1 MNLKEVLLAELQQQ
15 MPTLGR
21 ISALR
26 LADSIIAKADQFFPR
41 RTTLRPGQLK
51 WPAVRL
57 TDGPGKRIEHTA
69 FYPVTLDLAPEPPS
83 SAAVRRQQ
91 RGRLAVA
98 LFQQARAQGAL
109 LTTEDVA
116 AILCT
121 CRQMVAWYVQDYQRT
136 NDTVVP
142 TRATVH
148 DIGPGITHRL
158 IICEKLLVQ
167 GRSVQQTVQDTHH
180 SVRAVTRYLKGF
192 TRVRFCLAAGM
203 SIEQTAYLTGM
214 SADLVRKY
222 RELHLRLPKSAGAVG
237 SLDTQHSGG
246 LE

>member
-1 MNLKEVLLAELQQQ
+1 MNLKDVLLAELQQHL
-15 MPTLGR
+15 PALGR

-26 LADSIIAKADQFFPR
+26 LADSILALADQFFPR
-41 RTTLRPGQLK
+41 RTTLGPGQLK

-69 FYPVTLDLAPEPPS
+69 FYPVTLDLALAQPC
-83 SAAVRRQQ
+83 SAALHRQQ

-98 LFQQARAQGAL
+98 LFQQAKAQGAL
-109 LTTEDVA
+109 LTTADVA
-116 AILCT
+116 AVLCT
-121 CRQMVAWYVQDYQRT
+121 CRQTVAWYVQDYQRT
-136 NDTVVP
+136 NGTVVP

-167 GRSVQQTVQDTHH
+167 GRSVQQTAKDTHH
-180 SVRAVTRYLKGF
+180 SIRAVTRYLKGF
-192 TRVRFCLAAGM
+192 TRVRFCLEAGM
-203 SIEQTAYLTGM
+203 SVKQTAYLTGM
-214 SADLVRKY
+214 SVDLVGKY
-222 RELHLRLPKSAGAVG
+222 SVLHARLGESVRTMG
-237 SLDTQHSGG
+237 SLDSEPSGG

>member
-1 MNLKEVLLAELQQQ
+1 MHLKEALLAELQQQ
-15 MPTLGR
+15 IPTLGR

-26 LADSIIAKADQFFPR
+26 LADSILALADQFFPR

-69 FYPVTLDLAPEPPS
+69 FYPVTLDFAPEPPS
-83 SAAVRRQQ
+83 SATVRPQQ
-91 RGRLAVA
+91 RGRLVVA

-109 LTTEDVA
+109 LTTDDVA

-121 CRQMVAWYVQDYQRT
+121 CRQSVAGYVQDYQRT
-136 NDTVVP
+136 NATVVP

-148 DIGPGITHRL
+148 DIGPGITHRR

-167 GRSVQQTVQDTHH
+167 GRSVQQTAQDTHH

-192 TRVRFCLAAGM
+192 TRVRFCLEAGM
-203 SIEQTAYLTGM
+203 SIQQTAYLTGM
-214 SADLVRKY
+214 SIDLVGNY
-222 RELHLRLPKSAGAVG
+222 SVLNARLGESVRTAG
-237 SLDTQHSGG
+237 SLDTRQSGG